1 MSYMKKSQKLYSK
14 AKKLIPGGTQLLS
27 KRPEMFAPDK
37 WPTYYEK
44 AKGCEVYDLDGNKF
58 IDMCYM
64 GIGSCTLGYADN
76 EVNESVKLAIDNAS
90 MSTLNPPQEVELAEL
105 LISTHPW
112 AEQVRYTRSGGEA
125 MAVAVRIARAK
136 TKKEVVLFCGYH
148 GWHDW
153 YLSSNLSNKDEL
165 ADGHLLPGLNPLG
178 VPKGLKGTAIPFGYN
193 KTEEFLKALK
203 ENKNKVGAVI
213 VETIRN
219 IYPDFEF
226 FKTIKDACEREGI
239 VLIFDEITSGFRITG
254 SGAHMKFKEDIN
266 CCGVCFEPDIAVFA
280 KAMTNGYPMSAI
292 IGKKHVMEMCQDTF
306 ISSLYW
312 TDSIGPAATIATIK
326 KIIRED
332 VPTYTEGLGKL
343 TQSIWLKAAKD
354 YGLNLKITGPVPQLS
369 IFSFDYPNSLE
380 IKTLFNQLML
390 DRGFLTTTAFYPSF
404 AHNKS
409 HLEAYE
415 ESLREVFQIIKNSLH
430 KNTIGKL
437 IEGPICHDGFRR
449 LT

>member
-1 MSYMKKSQKLYSK
+1 MTNSQKLYKK
-14 AKKLIPGGTQLLS
+14 AKSLIPGGTQLLS
-27 KRPEMFAPDK
+27 KRPEMFAPEQ
-37 WPTYYEK
+37 WPTYYKK
-44 AKGCEVYDLDGNKF
+44 AKGCEVTDLEGKKY

-64 GIGSCTLGYADN
+64 GIGSCTLGFADDD
-76 EVNESVKLAIDNAS
+76 VNQKVKEAVDNAS
-90 MSTLNPPQEVELAEL
+90 MCTLNPPEEVELAEL
-105 LISTHPW
+105 LLQIHPW

-136 TKKEVVLFCGYH
+136 TQKEVILFCGYH

-153 YLSSNLSNKDEL
+153 YLSSNLSDKDEL

-178 VPKGLKGTAIPFGYN
+178 VPRGLKGTAIPFGYN

-203 ENKNKVGAVI
+203 NNKNKVAAVI

-226 FKTIKDACEREGI
+226 FQTIKKECEKNGI
-239 VLIFDEITSGFRITG
+239 ILIFDEITSGFRLTG
-254 SGAHMKFKEDIN
+254 AGAHMKFKEDIN
-266 CCGVCFEPDIAVFA
+266 CCGECLEPDIAVFA
-280 KAMTNGYPMSAI
+280 KAMTNGFPMSAI
-292 IGKKHVMEMCQDTF
+292 IGRKEVMEVVQDTF

-312 TDSIGPAATIATIK
+312 TDSIGPAATLATIK

-332 VPTYTEGLGKL
+332 VPAYTEDLGKMA
-343 TQSIWLKAAKD
+343 QSIWLKAAKD
-354 YGLNLKITGPVPQLS
+354 CGLEIKISGPVPQLS
-369 IFSFDYPNSLE
+369 IFTFDYKNALE
-380 IKTLFNQLML
+380 VKTLFNQLML

-409 HLEAYE
+409 HLDAYE
-415 ESLREVFQIIKNSLH
+415 KALREVFQIIKDSLH
-430 KNTIGKL
+430 KNTLGKL